1 MKAALLLAVLL
12 AAGPAAAQAVGDCD
26 GPAAGA
32 QHVYAPFEA
41 TIRDFAGGAIR
52 VTALD
57 EGPDARGSG
66 MMNRGAYHLMVTIRR
81 EDGAV
86 TDCAL
91 VSAREGE
98 GFFGMR
104 TGEIAASED
113 AGITVINLPVDEVLG
128 GDMLV
133 ARTLYL
139 GIDPGA
145 GTVQAAYEAPV
156 DPAAPD
162 RKETK

>member
-1 MKAALLLAVLL
+1 MKAALLL

-57 EGPDARGSG
+57 EGPDARGSS
-66 MMNRGAYHLMVTIRR
+66 MMNRGAYHLTVTIRR

-86 TDCAL
+86 SERRIEPHYLLLKYPVWYVVAVDHLRQAP
-91 VSAREGE
+91 
-98 GFFGMR
+98 R
-104 TGEIAASED
+104 TFRCDRMIAASRTGD
-113 AGITVINLPVDEVLG
+113 PFRLLPKPAFRSAME
-128 GDMLV
+128 GDDL
-133 ARTLYL
+133 AL
-139 GIDPGA
+139 
-145 GTVQAAYEAPV
+145 
-156 DPAAPD
+156 
-162 RKETK
+162 